1 MSSRGTERRSYF
13 RSTMLDLNAEVAEVK
28 NAEAKE
34 STPFLG
40 ETSVFSA
47 FPFSDTSK
55 LETPESPLC

>member
-1 MSSRGTERRSYF
+1 
-13 RSTMLDLNAEVAEVK
+13 MLDLNAEVAEVK

-47 FPFSDTSK
+47 FPFSDPSK
-55 LETPESPLC
+55 LETPASPLC